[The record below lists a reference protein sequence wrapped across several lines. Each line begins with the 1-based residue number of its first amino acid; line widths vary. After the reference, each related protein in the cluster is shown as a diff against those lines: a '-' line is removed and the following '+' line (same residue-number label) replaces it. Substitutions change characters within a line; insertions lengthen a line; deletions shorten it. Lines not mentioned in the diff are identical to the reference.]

1 MSTILINA
9 SFDELRVAML
19 SNQVLDDF
27 YYEHCE
33 QKQNIGSKSNILKAR
48 VTRIEPGLEAAFVDF
63 GGNRQ
68 GFLPFREISPE
79 YYSKKVQDEH
89 AAISIQDVMREGR
102 DIMIQIMKEERG
114 TKGAALTSYIT
125 LAGCYLV
132 LMPNSPNAGG
142 ISRRIEGDDRQ
153 EMKEILSNLKI
164 PDGMSTIIRTAGV
177 DKSLDELQWDLDVL
191 VHQWEAIRRAYNQRP
206 APFLIH
212 QEGDVLIR
220 TIRDHLRQD
229 VSDII
234 IDEVNVF
241 TKAKDYIEKVRP
253 DYLQKL
259 KLYQDDV
266 PLFVRYQIERQV
278 KSAFDSEVHLPSG
291 GSIVIDK
298 TEALTAIDIN
308 SAKSTHGSDIE
319 ETALHT
325 NLEAADEIARQ
336 LRLRDIGGLI
346 VIDFIDMTP
355 MQHQREVENRLREAL
370 KHDRARIQIG
380 RISRFGLLEMS
391 RQRLHPTLGEVVQ
404 TKCPQCQGRGSVQNA
419 TALGATIL
427 RLIEEDLMNGRSKQ
441 VRVQLPLEVATLLL
455 NEKRH
460 AITAIEKRH
469 NVEIFILPNPHLV
482 LPHYKIE
489 KIERSGS
496 HGEQEF
502 STENSF
508 NFIEK
513 PKEPEYIFS
522 KIQNNAV
529 TSPSSNTPAV
539 KSVVPE
545 KPKEEAGLIRKIF
558 SALFGSASVATKQ
571 PAQPVK
577 METQQ
582 QQRSSNYQHNK
593 QRRHR
598 RPRHEHYQGSRQQQS
613 GAPQEGQGQGQ
624 RNRPPRQ
631 DDRDRVRQ
639 DNRDRPDDRGGDDSS
654 GGSQSGGGT
663 FQGAQGQ
670 NKPQQQRRR
679 GNRRRGVRH
688 HHDHRRP
695 QSDSSSSSPDS
706 QNFSGENQNVQT
718 QSTQPSYSPGK
729 SYLPMVIETADEGG
743 R

>member
-9 SFDELRVAML
+9 SSDELRVAML

-48 VTRIEPGLEAAFVDF
+48 ITRIEPGLEAAFVDF

-79 YYSKKVQDEH
+79 YYYKKVQDEH
-89 AAISIQDVMREGR
+89 AAVSIQDVVKEGR
-102 DIMIQIMKEERG
+102 DIMVQIMKEERG

-153 EMKEILSNLKI
+153 EMKEILNNLKV

-191 VHQWEAIRRAYNQRP
+191 VHQWEAIKRAYNQRP

-229 VSDII
+229 VTEII
-234 IDEVNVF
+234 IDEVNLF
-241 TKAKDYIEKVRP
+241 TKAKDYIEKVRA
-253 DYLQKL
+253 DYLSKL
-259 KLYQDDV
+259 KLYQDDI

-346 VIDFIDMTP
+346 GIDFIDMTP
-355 MQHQREVENRLREAL
+355 VQHQREVENRLREAL

-391 RQRLHPTLGEVVQ
+391 RQRLHPTLGEVIKS
-404 TKCPQCQGRGSVQNA
+404 KCPQCQGQGFIQSA
-419 TALGATIL
+419 TALGSTIL
-427 RLIEEDLMNGRSKQ
+427 RLIEEDLLSGNRVKQ
-441 VRVQLPLEVATLLL
+441 INVQLPLEVATLLL

-460 AITAIEKRH
+460 AIAAIEKRH
-469 NVEIFILPNPHLV
+469 NVEIFILPNPHIV

-489 KIERSGS
+489 RIERSGAQGDS
-496 HGEQEF
+496 ESASEH
-502 STENSF
+502 SF
-508 NFIEK
+508 NLIDK
-513 PKEPEYIFS
+513 PKEPNYVFS
-522 KIQNNAV
+522 KGRDNV
-529 TSPSSNTPAV
+529 PVSSTTNTPAV
-539 KSVVPE
+539 KTYVPE
-545 KPKEEAGLIRKIF
+545 KPKEEAGLIRKLF
-558 SALFGSASVATKQ
+558 SVMFGGGTPAATAKTAQ
-571 PAQPVK
+571 PAKTESP
-577 METQQ
+577 
-582 QQRSSNYQHNK
+582 QRGNYQHR

-598 RPRHEHYQGSRQQQS
+598 RHHRHDNNQGARQHH
-613 GAPQEGQGQGQ
+613 GAPQEQQ

-631 DDRDRVRQ
+631 DEQRHERSHDHD
-639 DNRDRPDDRGGDDSS
+639 DNS
-654 GGSQSGGGT
+654 GGSSQGGSN
-663 FQGAQGQ
+663 FQGGNQGHQ
-670 NKPQQQRRR
+670 GHGGNKQQQQRRR
-679 GNRRRGVRH
+679 GNRRRGGMRH
-688 HHDHRRP
+688 HHDQRRP
-695 QSDSSSSSPDS
+695 QSDSSSDS
-706 QNFSGENQNVQT
+706 QNFSAVEREQQLQAQYHQQ
-718 QSTQPSYSPGK
+718 QSQSSYSSSSK
-729 SYLPMVIETADEGG
+729 SYLPMVVETADEAG

>member
-9 SFDELRVAML
+9 SHDDLRVAML

-48 VTRIEPGLEAAFVDF
+48 ITRIEPGLEAAFVDF

-79 YYSKKVQDEH
+79 YYSKKVPEDH
-89 AAISIQDVMREGR
+89 SGLSIQDVVKEGR

-153 EMKEILSNLKI
+153 EMKEILNNLKV
-164 PDGMSTIIRTAGV
+164 PEGMSTIIRTAGV
-177 DKSLDELQWDLDVL
+177 DKSLEELQWDLDVL
-191 VHQWEAIRRAYNQRP
+191 VHQWEAIKRAYNQRP

-229 VSDII
+229 VTEII

-241 TKAKDYIEKVRP
+241 TKAKDYIEKVRA
-253 DYLQKL
+253 DYLSKL
-259 KLYQDDV
+259 KLYQDEV
-266 PLFVRYQIERQV
+266 PLFVRYQIEKQV

-308 SAKSTHGSDIE
+308 SAKATHGSDIE

-355 MQHQREVENRLREAL
+355 VQHQREVENRLREAL

-391 RQRLHPTLGEVVQ
+391 RQRLHPTLGEVIQ
-404 TKCPQCQGRGSVQNA
+404 TKCPQCQGQGFVQSA
-419 TALGATIL
+419 AALGATIL
-427 RLIEEDLMNGRSKQ
+427 RLIEEDIMSSGGRIKQ
-441 VRVQLPLEVATLLL
+441 INVQLPLEVATLLL
-455 NEKRH
+455 NEKRQ
-460 AITAIEKRH
+460 AIAAIEKRH
-469 NVEIFILPNPHLV
+469 NVEIFILPNPHIV

-489 KIERSGS
+489 KIGRSSSGDSDSGS
-496 HGEQEF
+496 GSEY
-502 STENSF
+502 SYNL
-508 NFIEK
+508 IDK
-513 PKEPEYIFS
+513 PKEPNYVFS
-522 KIQNNAV
+522 KTREV
-529 TSPSSNTPAV
+529 TTASSSTNMPAV
-539 KSVVPE
+539 KSFVPE
-545 KPKEEAGLIRKIF
+545 KPKEETSLLKKIF
-558 SALFGSASVATKQ
+558 SAMFGSTQST
-571 PAQPVK
+571 PAKPAK
-577 METQQ
+577 PAKPEM
-582 QQRSSNYQHNK
+582 QQRGSYQHR

-598 RPRHEHYQGSRQQQS
+598 RHHHRQDH
-613 GAPQEGQGQGQ
+613 QGQ
-624 RNRPPRQ
+624 RQHGGPQDQRNKSSRQ
-631 DDRDRVRQ
+631 DEHRNDRD
-639 DNRDRPDDRGGDDSS
+639 DDA
-654 GGSQSGGGT
+654 GGGIQGSGQQ
-663 FQGAQGQ
+663 FAGAQQ
-670 NKPQQQRRR
+670 QAHSNKQQQQRRR

-688 HHDHRRP
+688 HHDHNRRP
-695 QSDSSSSSPDS
+695 QSDSSTPSD
-706 QNFSGENQNVQT
+706 QNFSTVEREQQLQAQYHQQQQYVEEQYA
-718 QSTQPSYSPGK
+718 QAPSYSSAK
-729 SYLPMVIETADEGG
+729 SYLPMVIETADEAG